1 LGFIAVRS
9 ALCTP
14 VCMTTIMEKRLS
26 DELPVDEYLIESTDP
41 RWNEP
46 ATLNSV
52 RVAAQ
57 RLDTRID
64 WVFFTLDTKID
75 RKFTE
80 LDNKIDRKFSEAD
93 TKIDRKFSELDNKI
107 HRKFAEADNKIDR
120 KFSELDTKFELKFTE
135 LDNKMDRK
143 FAETDTKIEIRFKS
157 VERNARI
164 NYVLS
169 GIIALCSL
177 IGALGVFVK

>member
-1 LGFIAVRS
+1 MF
-9 ALCTP
+9 
-14 VCMTTIMEKRLS
+14 MEKPLS
-26 DELPVDEYLIESTDP
+26 DELPVDDYLLESTDP
-41 RWNEP
+41 RWNKP

-52 RVAAQ
+52 RTAAQ
-57 RLDTRID
+57 RLDSRID

-93 TKIDRKFSELDNKI
+93 TKIDR
-107 HRKFAEADNKIDR
+107 
-120 KFSELDTKFELKFTE
+120 KFTE

-169 GIIALCSL
+169 GIIAFCSL
-177 IGALGVFVK
+177 IGALGVFFQVTPEMKKAGCRSTPPNS

>member
-9 ALCTP
+9 AFCTP
-14 VCMTTIMEKRLS
+14 VCMTTIMEKPLS
-26 DELPVDEYLIESTDP
+26 DELPVDDYLLESTDP
-41 RWNEP
+41 RWNKP

-52 RVAAQ
+52 RTAAQ
-57 RLDTRID
+57 RLDSRID

-93 TKIDRKFSELDNKI
+93 TRIDRKFT
-107 HRKFAEADNKIDR
+107 
-120 KFSELDTKFELKFTE
+120 ELDTKIDRKFTE
-135 LDNKMDRK
+135 LDNKMDHK
-143 FAETDTKIEIRFKS
+143 FAETNTKIEIRFKS

>member
-1 LGFIAVRS
+1 
-9 ALCTP
+9 
-14 VCMTTIMEKRLS
+14 MTMFMEKPLS
-26 DELPVDEYLIESTDP
+26 DELPIDDYLLESTDP
-41 RWNEP
+41 RWNKP
-46 ATLNSV
+46 ATLQSIRTAV
-52 RVAAQ
+52 T
-57 RLDTRID
+57 RLDSRID

-75 RKFTE
+75 RKFSE

-93 TKIDRKFSELDNKI
+93 SKIDR
-107 HRKFAEADNKIDR
+107 
-120 KFSELDTKFELKFTE
+120 KFTE

-169 GIIALCSL
+169 GIIAFCSL
-177 IGALGVFVK
+177 IGALGVFFK

>member
-1 LGFIAVRS
+1 MF
-9 ALCTP
+9 
-14 VCMTTIMEKRLS
+14 MEKPLS
-26 DELPVDEYLIESTDP
+26 DELPVDDYLLESTDP
-41 RWNEP
+41 RWNKP

-52 RVAAQ
+52 RTAAQ
-57 RLDTRID
+57 RLDSRID

-93 TKIDRKFSELDNKI
+93 TKIDR
-107 HRKFAEADNKIDR
+107 
-120 KFSELDTKFELKFTE
+120 KFTE

-169 GIIALCSL
+169 GIIAVCSL
-177 IGALGVFVK
+177 IGALGVFFK

>member
-1 LGFIAVRS
+1 
-9 ALCTP
+9 
-14 VCMTTIMEKRLS
+14 MTTIMEKRLS
-26 DELPVDEYLIESTDP
+26 DELPVDEYLIESTDS
-41 RWNEP
+41 RWNKP
-46 ATLNSV
+46 ASLHSV
-52 RVAAQ
+52 RTAAQ
-57 RLDTRID
+57 RLNARID

-75 RKFTE
+75 RKFAEADSKIDRKFTE
-80 LDNKIDRKFSEAD
+80 LDNKIDR
-93 TKIDRKFSELDNKI
+93 
-107 HRKFAEADNKIDR
+107 
-120 KFSELDTKFELKFTE
+120 KFTE

>member
-1 LGFIAVRS
+1 MF
-9 ALCTP
+9 
-14 VCMTTIMEKRLS
+14 MEKPLS
-26 DELPVDEYLIESTDP
+26 NEDPVDDYLIESTDP
-41 RWNEP
+41 RWNKP
-46 ATLNSV
+46 ASLNSV
-52 RVAAQ
+52 RTAAQ
-57 RLDTRID
+57 RLNARID
-64 WVFFTLDTKID
+64 WVFFTLDNKIDRKFTELENKMDRKFSEVDNKID

-80 LDNKIDRKFSEAD
+80 LDNKI
-93 TKIDRKFSELDNKI
+93 
-107 HRKFAEADNKIDR
+107 
-120 KFSELDTKFELKFTE
+120 
-135 LDNKMDRK
+135 DRK

>member
-1 LGFIAVRS
+1 
-9 ALCTP
+9 
-14 VCMTTIMEKRLS
+14 MS
-26 DELPVDEYLIESTDP
+26 DELPVDDYLLESTDP
-41 RWNEP
+41 RWNKP

-52 RVAAQ
+52 RTAVT
-57 RLDTRID
+57 RLDSRID

-80 LDNKIDRKFSEAD
+80 LDNKMDR
-93 TKIDRKFSELDNKI
+93 
-107 HRKFAEADNKIDR
+107 
-120 KFSELDTKFELKFTE
+120 KFTE

-169 GIIALCSL
+169 GIIAFCSL
-177 IGALGVFVK
+177 IGALGVFFK

>member
-1 LGFIAVRS
+1 
-9 ALCTP
+9 
-14 VCMTTIMEKRLS
+14 MTMFMEKPLS
-26 DELPVDEYLIESTDP
+26 DELPVDDYLLESTDP
-41 RWNEP
+41 RWNKP

-52 RVAAQ
+52 RTAAQ
-57 RLDTRID
+57 RLDSRID

-93 TKIDRKFSELDNKI
+93 TKIDR
-107 HRKFAEADNKIDR
+107 
-120 KFSELDTKFELKFTE
+120 KFTE

-177 IGALGVFVK
+177 IGALGVFFK

>member
-9 ALCTP
+9 AFCTP
-14 VCMTTIMEKRLS
+14 VCMTTIMEKHLS
-26 DELPVDEYLIESTDP
+26 DELPVDDYLIESTDP
-41 RWNEP
+41 RWNKP
-46 ATLNSV
+46 ASLHSV
-52 RVAAQ
+52 RIAAQ

-75 RKFTE
+75 RKFSE
-80 LDNKIDRKFSEAD
+80 ADNKIDRKF
-93 TKIDRKFSELDNKI
+93 TEL
-107 HRKFAEADNKIDR
+107 DNKIDR

-135 LDNKMDRK
+135 LDTKMDRK

-169 GIIALCSL
+169 GIIAFCSL
-177 IGALGVFVK
+177 IGALGVFLK

>member
-9 ALCTP
+9 AFCTP
-14 VCMTTIMEKRLS
+14 VCMTTFMEKHLS
-26 DELPVDEYLIESTDP
+26 DELPVDDYLLESTDP
-41 RWNEP
+41 RWNKP
-46 ATLNSV
+46 ASLHSV
-52 RVAAQ
+52 RIAAQ

-75 RKFTE
+75 RKFSEADNKIDRKFIE
-80 LDNKIDRKFSEAD
+80 LDNKIDRKF
-93 TKIDRKFSELDNKI
+93 TEL
-107 HRKFAEADNKIDR
+107 DNKIDR
-120 KFSELDTKFELKFTE
+120 KFSELDTKFERKFTE
-135 LDNKMDRK
+135 LDTKIDRK

-169 GIIALCSL
+169 GIIAFCSL
-177 IGALGVFVK
+177 IGALGVFLK

>member
-1 LGFIAVRS
+1 MF
-9 ALCTP
+9 
-14 VCMTTIMEKRLS
+14 MEKPLS
-26 DELPVDEYLIESTDP
+26 NEVPVDDYLIESTDP
-41 RWNEP
+41 RWNKP

-52 RVAAQ
+52 RVATQ

-80 LDNKIDRKFSEAD
+80 L
-93 TKIDRKFSELDNKI
+93 
-107 HRKFAEADNKIDR
+107 DNKIDR

>member
-1 LGFIAVRS
+1 
-9 ALCTP
+9 
-14 VCMTTIMEKRLS
+14 MTTIMEKHLS
-26 DELPVDEYLIESTDP
+26 DELPVDEYLLESTDP
-41 RWNEP
+41 RWNQP
-46 ATLNSV
+46 ASLHSV
-52 RVAAQ
+52 RTAAQ

-80 LDNKIDRKFSEAD
+80 LDNKIDR
-93 TKIDRKFSELDNKI
+93 
-107 HRKFAEADNKIDR
+107 
-120 KFSELDTKFELKFTE
+120 KFTE

>member
-1 LGFIAVRS
+1 MF
-9 ALCTP
+9 
-14 VCMTTIMEKRLS
+14 MEKPLS
-26 DELPVDEYLIESTDP
+26 NEDPVDDYLIESTDP
-41 RWNEP
+41 RWNKP
-46 ATLNSV
+46 ASLNSV
-52 RVAAQ
+52 RTAAQ
-57 RLDTRID
+57 RLNARID
-64 WVFFTLDTKID
+64 WVFFTLDNKFDRKFTELENKMDRKFAEVDNKID

-80 LDNKIDRKFSEAD
+80 LDNKI
-93 TKIDRKFSELDNKI
+93 
-107 HRKFAEADNKIDR
+107 
-120 KFSELDTKFELKFTE
+120 
-135 LDNKMDRK
+135 DRK

>member
-9 ALCTP
+9 AFCTP
-14 VCMTTIMEKRLS
+14 VCMTTIMEKHLS
-26 DELPVDEYLIESTDP
+26 DELPVDEYLLESTDP
-41 RWNEP
+41 RWNQP
-46 ATLNSV
+46 ASLHSV
-52 RVAAQ
+52 RTAAT

-64 WVFFTLDTKID
+64 WVFVTLDTKIDRKFAEADSKID

-80 LDNKIDRKFSEAD
+80 LDNKIDRSFTELENKM
-93 TKIDRKFSELDNKI
+93 DRKFTEV
-107 HRKFAEADNKIDR
+107 DNKIDR
-120 KFSELDTKFELKFTE
+120 KFTE

>member
-1 LGFIAVRS
+1 
-9 ALCTP
+9 
-14 VCMTTIMEKRLS
+14 MEKHLS
-26 DELPVDEYLIESTDP
+26 DEIPVDDYLLESTDP
-41 RWNEP
+41 RWNKP
-46 ATLNSV
+46 ASLQSV
-52 RVAAQ
+52 RIAAQ

-80 LDNKIDRKFSEAD
+80 LDNKIDRKF
-93 TKIDRKFSELDNKI
+93 TELDNKI
-107 HRKFAEADNKIDR
+107 
-120 KFSELDTKFELKFTE
+120 
-135 LDNKMDRK
+135 DRK

-177 IGALGVFVK
+177 IGALGVFLK

>member
-1 LGFIAVRS
+1 
-9 ALCTP
+9 
-14 VCMTTIMEKRLS
+14 MTTIMEKHLS
-26 DELPVDEYLIESTDP
+26 DELPVDEYLLESTDP
-41 RWNEP
+41 RWNQP
-46 ATLNSV
+46 ASLHSV
-52 RVAAQ
+52 RTAAQ

-80 LDNKIDRKFSEAD
+80 LDNKIDRKF
-93 TKIDRKFSELDNKI
+93 TELDNKI
-107 HRKFAEADNKIDR
+107 DR
-120 KFSELDTKFELKFTE
+120 KFTE